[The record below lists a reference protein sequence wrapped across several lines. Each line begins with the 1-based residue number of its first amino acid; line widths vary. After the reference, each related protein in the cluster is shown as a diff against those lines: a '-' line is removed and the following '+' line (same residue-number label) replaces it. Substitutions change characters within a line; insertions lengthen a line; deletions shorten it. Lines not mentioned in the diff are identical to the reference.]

1 VVRERLTWDG
11 PDGAIWFTHAIPIAD
26 AETIAWDVE
35 TIAHGEDSSVLRVL
49 VGLLALG
56 PLT

>member
-1 VVRERLTWDG
+1 MVRGKLTWDR
-11 PDGAIWFTHAIPIAD
+11 PDGAICFPHAIPIAD
-26 AETIAWDVE
+26 AETMAWDVA

>member
-1 VVRERLTWDG
+1 V
-11 PDGAIWFTHAIPIAD
+11 AD
-26 AETIAWDVE
+26 AETMACGVE
-35 TIAHGEDSSVLRVL
+35 MLAHGEDSSVLRVL